1 MRHNEKSMSCST
13 TDSTTRLYNAIAH
26 SIHGSEHHRVEV
38 IQRLWGGYGEL
49 VRLHFPDAQDVTS
62 VIVKHVALPDKTEH
76 PKGWNTQL
84 SHQRKV
90 KSYQVETSWYQGF
103 TQKYDPHCPV
113 PVGLQ
118 CQQTE
123 GEWLIVMQDLKTLGF
138 PNTSNFDVL
147 VSEVEGYSLEE
158 VEQRNACLR
167 WLAHFHAKHI
177 NLNPS
182 DVSSLWETGTY
193 WHLATRPDELSVLDD
208 QALKRNAE
216 KIDLK
221 LKECPYPTL
230 VHGDAK
236 LANFCFDVENKNAA
250 AVDFQY
256 VGLGCA
262 MKDVAL
268 FMSSA
273 IRPRD
278 CAELESEVLNV
289 YFEQL
294 SHALTLYQPQL
305 NAVQVEAAWRPM
317 FATAWAD
324 FQRFVKG
331 WSPNHWKINPYTEQ
345 LTKKALSEMNEQEFV
360 DVR

>member
-1 MRHNEKSMSCST
+1 MSCST
-13 TDSTTRLYNAIAH
+13 AVSTSPLYNKIAR
-26 SIHGSEHHRVEV
+26 SIHGSDCHEVEV

-49 VRLHFPDAQDVTS
+49 VRLHFPKTQSDSVTS
-62 VIVKHVALPDKTEH
+62 VIVKHVALPDKTNH

-90 KSYQVETSWYQGF
+90 KSYQVETSWYQAF
-103 TQKYDPHCPV
+103 TQEYDENCPI

-138 PNTSNFDVL
+138 PKTSGFDVL
-147 VSEVEGYSLEE
+147 ASDVQGYSLEE
-158 VEQRNACLR
+158 IQQRNACLR
-167 WLAHFHAKHI
+167 WLAYFHAKHI
-177 NLNPS
+177 QTS
-182 DVSSLWETGTY
+182 ADKVTSLWETGTY
-193 WHLATRPDELSVLDD
+193 WHLATRPDELD
-208 QALKRNAE
+208 AL
-216 KIDLK
+216 IDLE
-221 LKECPYPTL
+221 LKQHAAQIDQMLKDCPYPTI

-236 LANFCFDVENKNAA
+236 LANFCFDRDNQKAA

-273 IRPRD
+273 IRPKD
-278 CAELESEVLNV
+278 CADLESEVLDV

-294 SHALTLYQPQL
+294 VQALANHQPQL
-305 NAVQVEAAWRPM
+305 SAKKVEAAWRPM
-317 FATAWAD
+317 FGLAWAD

-345 LTKKALSEMNEQEFV
+345 LTQKALREMNEQEFV

>member
-1 MRHNEKSMSCST
+1 MSCST
-13 TDSTTRLYNAIAH
+13 TDSTTLLYNDIAR
-26 SIHGSEHHRVEV
+26 SIHGSESHHVEV

-49 VRLHFPDAQDVTS
+49 VRLHFPDTQGVNS
-62 VIVKHVALPDKTEH
+62 VIVKHVALPEKTEH

-90 KSYQVETSWYQGF
+90 KSYQVETSWYQEF
-103 TQKYDPHCPV
+103 TQKYDVNCPV

-147 VSEVEGYSLEE
+147 ANDVEGYSLEE
-158 VEQRNACLR
+158 LHQRHACLH

-177 NLNPS
+177 QINPS
-182 DVSSLWETGTY
+182 DVASLWETGTY
-193 WHLATRPDELSVLDD
+193 WHLATRPDELSALAD
-208 QALKRNAE
+208 QALKQKAE
-216 KIDLK
+216 RIDQK
-221 LKECPYPTL
+221 LKNCPYPTL

-236 LANFCFDVENKNAA
+236 LANFCFDVENQNAA

-289 YFEQL
+289 YFDL
-294 SHALTLYQPQL
+294 FAHALAIYQPHL
-305 NAVQVEAAWRPM
+305 AAAEVEAAWRPM